1 MEPKKISN
9 GRWQVRFRDL
19 EKKQRAKNFDK
30 KKDAEDFIIQL
41 KHELRSGIYVD
52 SRDAQV
58 TLESFWEEF
67 YALKKEKKP
76 STKYDYLSMWTV
88 HLQPKWG
95 KTAVGRI
102 KQDSFDI
109 WLLGLG
115 LSASRTNKI
124 HLLASMILDKAVR
137 DGNIRTNPL
146 KNATGQRQKTNLPKI
161 QKREIGMV
169 HTLDELIRIAK
180 CAGRFEDY
188 ILFLGLCGVRW
199 GEFAALQVQDLD
211 LEKGTVFVH
220 QSVSEIS
227 GKLVFTDSTK
237 THEDRTIY
245 LMDFLRKKA
254 PAWIEG
260 KKPTDPLFASPEGKV
275 LRNSNFTRRT
285 YQPAMIAAGVIK
297 KRIHDLRW
305 TMISI
310 SASEGLEQNLVREQV
325 GHSKAYMTAAYT
337 KVFEKDRHIGLEKLN
352 AAVYEVHKKCTPDG
366 PQGLDLVENYA
377 NSASASGIFNIET
390 FEPELRQED
399 YESAALTS

>member
-1 MEPKKISN
+1 MQPKKLSN
-9 GRWQVRFRDL
+9 GSWQVRYRDL
-19 EKKQRAKNFDK
+19 EKKQRARNFDK

-52 SRDAQV
+52 SRDAEA
-58 TLESFWEEF
+58 TLESFWDEF
-67 YALKKEKKP
+67 FALKQEKKP
-76 STKYDYLSMWTV
+76 STKYDYESMWKV

-102 KQDSFDI
+102 KQDAFDI
-109 WLLGLG
+109 WILGLG

-124 HLLASMILDKAVR
+124 HLLASMLLDKAVR
-137 DGNIRTNPL
+137 DGNLRSNPI
-146 KNATGQRQKTNLPKI
+146 KNATGQRQKSNLPKI

-227 GKLVFTDSTK
+227 GKLIFTDSTK

-245 LMDFLRKKA
+245 LMEFLRQKA
-254 PAWIEG
+254 PSWIEG
-260 KKPTDPLFASPEGKV
+260 KKPTDPLFSSPEGKV

-352 AAVYEVHKKCTPDG
+352 NAVYEVHKKCTPDG
-366 PQGLDLVENYA
+366 LQGLDLVENYA
-377 NSASASGIFNIET
+377 NSASVSGKLDIET
-390 FEPELRQED
+390 FESHMRQED
-399 YESAALTS
+399 YEFRALTN